1 MTLPLLK
8 SMNMFETFSHF
19 HPLLQGLL
27 GSCFTWLITSLGAG
41 VVFFFQRANRK
52 VLDAMLG
59 FAAGIMIAASFWSLL
74 APAIELSK
82 GGNLPVWIPP
92 SAGFII
98 GGLFIWTI
106 DKLLPHLHFDLP
118 ENKAEGLK
126 SHFRRNTL
134 LILAVTIH
142 NIPEGFAVGV
152 GFGSASIA
160 DSPTTL
166 QSALA
171 LTLGIG
177 LQDFPEGL
185 AISLPLYSGGMS
197 KLRSFFY
204 GQLSGFIEVLAAIV
218 GVIAVIS
225 IQSIMPYT
233 LAFAAGAMIY
243 VVVEELIPE
252 SQYAGNTDLATL
264 GTLGGFLFMMMLD
277 VGLS

>member
-1 MTLPLLK
+1 MLEFFRSL
-8 SMNMFETFSHF
+8 
-19 HPLLQGLL
+19 HPLLQGFL
-27 GSCFTWLITSLGAG
+27 GSCFTWGITTLGAA
-41 VVFFFQRANRK
+41 VVLFFQRANRR
-52 VLDAMLG
+52 VLDGMLG

-74 APAIELSK
+74 QPSIELSK
-82 GGNLPVWIPP
+82 ESGMPAWIPP
-92 SAGFII
+92 SIGFIL
-98 GGLFIWTI
+98 GGLFIWSI
-106 DKLLPHLHFDLP
+106 DKLLPHLHPGMP
-118 ENKAEGLK
+118 EETTEGVK

-152 GFGSASIA
+152 AFGSASIA
-160 DSPTTL
+160 GSPTTL

-185 AISLPLYSGGMS
+185 AISLPLYTGGMS
-197 KLRSFFY
+197 KLKSFFY
-204 GQLSGFIEVLAAIV
+204 GQLSGFVEVIAAII

-225 IQSIMPYT
+225 IKSILPYT

-252 SQYAGNTDLATL
+252 SQHAGNTDLATL
-264 GTLGGFLFMMMLD
+264 STLGGFLFMMMLD

>member
-1 MTLPLLK
+1 M
-8 SMNMFETFSHF
+8 SMFEAFSHF
-19 HPLLQGLL
+19 HPLLQGFL
-27 GSCFTWLITSLGAG
+27 GSCFTWLVTSLGAG
-41 VVFFFQRANRK
+41 VVLFFQHTNRK
-52 VLDAMLG
+52 ALDAMLG

-74 APAIELSK
+74 APSIELSRGK
-82 GGNLPVWIPP
+82 GVPVWIPP
-92 SAGFII
+92 SIGFIL

-106 DKLLPHLHFDLP
+106 DKILPHLHLDLP
-118 ENKAEGLK
+118 ENEAEGLK

-160 DSPTTL
+160 ESPTTL

-204 GQLSGFIEVLAAIV
+204 GQLSGFIEVIAAII

-225 IQSIMPYT
+225 IQNILPYT

-252 SQYAGNTDLATL
+252 SQHAGNTDLATL
-264 GTLGGFLFMMMLD
+264 STLGGFLFMMMLD

>member
-1 MTLPLLK
+1 
-8 SMNMFETFSHF
+8 MFESFEHF
-19 HPLLQGLL
+19 HPLLQGFL
-27 GSCFTWLITSLGAG
+27 GSCFTWGVTSLGAA
-41 VVFFFQRANRK
+41 VVLLFQRANRK
-52 VLDAMLG
+52 ALDGMLG

-74 APAIELSK
+74 QPSIALSRESGTPA
-82 GGNLPVWIPP
+82 WIPP
-92 SAGFII
+92 SIGFII
-98 GGLFIWTI
+98 GGLFIWSI
-106 DKLLPHLHFDLP
+106 DKLLPHLHLDMP
-118 ENKAEGLK
+118 VESAEGLK

-152 GFGSASIA
+152 AFGSASIEG
-160 DSPTTL
+160 SPTTI

-185 AISLPLYSGGMS
+185 AISLPLFGGGMS
-197 KLRSFFY
+197 RLKSFFY
-204 GQLSGFIEVLAAIV
+204 GQLSGFVEVVAAII
-218 GVIAVIS
+218 GVIAVIAIKS
-225 IQSIMPYT
+225 ILPYT

-252 SQYAGNTDLATL
+252 SQHSGNTDLATL
-264 GTLGGFLFMMMLD
+264 STLAGFLFMMMLD